1 MRSAGAEADK
11 AGLPPR
17 VPAGAVP
24 RYLLSEESVAGVP
37 AVPLPREGGQA
48 CAVPH
53 AHGRHRRACSIA
65 VPVCP
70 LPFFGPTA
78 SRREVPGQHGP
89 AVVLLVRQCQ
99 GKLGWGWGC
108 VLL

>member
-1 MRSAGAEADK
+1 MLCPTPMAGI
-11 AGLPPR
+11 AGT
-17 VPAGAVP
+17 
-24 RYLLSEESVAGVP
+24 
-37 AVPLPREGGQA
+37 
-48 CAVPH
+48 
-53 AHGRHRRACSIA
+53 CSIA